1 MGLTSDEASL
11 VVISF
16 IYSESNETAWHGGRS
31 ERIQLPRF
39 VVRVSFPVPYFSA
52 DGDPPDDAGL
62 GQGDRDL
69 GGQVRGPQDRQGL
82 SSTGDKLMRFIA
94 G

>member
-1 MGLTSDEASL
+1 MEVDQSVFNCRGSWFVSH
-11 VVISF
+11 F
-16 IYSESNETAWHGGRS
+16 
-31 ERIQLPRF
+31 RF
-39 VVRVSFPVPYFSA
+39 HIFSA

-82 SSTGDKLMRFIA
+82 SSTGDKLMRFIT